1 MQTYE
6 KQLDFDGHEVYV
18 GLDVHKKS
26 WTISIMVD
34 DIFHKRYSQD
44 ANPLTLA
51 KYLSRNF
58 PRGNYHSL
66 YEAGFSGY
74 WIHRDLEKLGI
85 DSKIVSPAD
94 VPTTDKECKQKDD
107 RRDSHKLVKALKN
120 GDVEPIYIPEEKTI
134 QDRMLI
140 RTREALVKDLR
151 RSKHR
156 VKSMLYFNGVCI
168 PECFESRSGYWSN
181 KFLTWVEQ
189 LDMPEESGTI
199 ALQTH
204 LNQVK
209 NNRTQ
214 VLYLTR
220 VILQLAKTDRYND
233 LVILLRTI
241 PGIGVLTAMKI
252 LTELETILRFKNLNK
267 LCAYIGL
274 IPMTKSSGEKEVVG
288 DITVRGHDI
297 LREAFI
303 ESAWMAIRKDPALLL
318 KFRELQRRMEPNQAI
333 VRIAKKLVI
342 RTAYVLRHN
351 EPYEMG
357 LVK

>member
-1 MQTYE
+1 MQTYR
-6 KQLDFDGHEVYV
+6 KQLDFKDYDVYV

-26 WTISIMVD
+26 WMVSIIVD
-34 DIFHKRYSQD
+34 DLLHKRYSQD
-44 ANPLTLA
+44 ADPLTLV
-51 KYLSRNF
+51 KYLTRNF
-58 PRGNYHSL
+58 PQGRYHSL

-74 WIHRDLEKLGI
+74 WIHRELEKLGI

-94 VPTTDKECKQKDD
+94 VPTTDKERKQKDD
-107 RRDSHKLVKALKN
+107 KRDSHKLVKALKN
-120 GDVEPIYIPEEKTI
+120 GDMEPIYIPEEKTI

-140 RTREALVKDLR
+140 RTREAIVRDLR
-151 RSKHR
+151 RSKSR
-156 VKSMLYFNGVCI
+156 VKSMLYFNGIRI
-168 PECFESRSGYWSN
+168 PECFESRNGYWSN

-189 LDMPEESGTI
+189 LNMPEESGTI

-220 VILQLAKTDRYND
+220 TILQLAKTDQYNA
-233 LVILLRTI
+233 LVMLLKTI

-267 LCAYIGL
+267 LCSYIGL

-288 DITVRGHDI
+288 DITLRGHDI

-303 ESAWMAIRKDPALLL
+303 ESAWTAIRKDPALLL
-318 KFRELQRRMEPNQAI
+318 KFKELRRRMEPNQAI

-342 RTAYVLRHN
+342 RTAYVLRHK